1 MKDYLG
7 YVNDYI
13 SGALSSELMVEV
25 QARLATDE
33 ELHNEYRILLSSREY
48 IKAKSLL
55 EEVETEPELH
65 HVEELVD
72 QFFNEQDEFRFMN
85 NRKRN
90 YLVITVHILSI
101 LFLAT
106 VMIIRLIN
114 SA

>member
-13 SGALSSELMVEV
+13 SGALSSDLMVEV
-25 QARLATDE
+25 KARLAYDE
-33 ELHNEYRILLSSREY
+33 ELHSEYRILLSSREY

-72 QFFNEQDEFRFMN
+72 QFFNEREFRYMY
-85 NRKRN
+85 NRKRK
-90 YLVITVHILSI
+90 YLVITIHIISV
-101 LFLAT
+101 LFLAA

-114 SA
+114 SV